1 MLMDESVN
9 LTFVIP
15 FIAIFT
21 NWVENGALELT
32 EQPIMIFINSNQDYK
47 PRHTTK

>member
-15 FIAIFT
+15 FIATFT
-21 NWVENGALELT
+21 NWVENGALELI
-32 EQPIMIFINSNQDYK
+32 EQPIII
-47 PRHTTK
+47 

>member
-15 FIAIFT
+15 FIATFT
-21 NWVENGALELT
+21 NWVENGALELI
-32 EQPIMIFINSNQDYK
+32 EQPIIIFKKSNQDYK
-47 PRHTTK
+47 PHHTTK